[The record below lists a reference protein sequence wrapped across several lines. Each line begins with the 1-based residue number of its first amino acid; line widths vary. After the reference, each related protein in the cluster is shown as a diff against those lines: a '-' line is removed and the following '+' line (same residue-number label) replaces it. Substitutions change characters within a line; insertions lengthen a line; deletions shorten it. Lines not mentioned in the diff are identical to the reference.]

1 MISGLVRRD
10 TWRQMSAHLL
20 TRARTSRVVQTSTIR
35 NMALDRDPRPD
46 AITTDDVKDAV
57 AAGVLP
63 QQHAQALLAF
73 VAQSRQ
79 SPTQPDEESFRFIR
93 SFNDIFVTI
102 AIALVLFA
110 LNSLLSDISRPL
122 SMFAIAAASWAMAEY
137 FTRRRRMAFPSIV
150 LLGAFVVSVFFGT
163 AALIYASADS
173 MLEGTPAVVGAVA
186 AVIAAGAH
194 WLRFHVPITVAA
206 GMAALVVLAMAM
218 FGADSTPSA
227 VMLGLGLVT
236 LAVAMVFDTSDR
248 RRLTRKADIAFWLHM
263 LAAPMIVHGLFTILG
278 ILAGNLSTAQAGAV
292 LAFYAAFGLLALI
305 IDRRALLVSSL
316 VYVLY
321 AASTL
326 IASSGFRDYSAGIT
340 ALAIGIFLLLLSAGW
355 SHLRTIV
362 VRLMPR
368 AVQDLVPPAA
378 P

>member
-1 MISGLVRRD
+1 M
-10 TWRQMSAHLL
+10 QK
-20 TRARTSRVVQTSTIR
+20 
-35 NMALDRDPRPD
+35 DPQPD
-46 AITTDDVKDAV
+46 AISTDDVRNAV

-79 SPTQPDEESFRFIR
+79 SHSQPDEESFRFIR

-110 LNSLLSDISRPL
+110 LNSLLSGISEPVAKL
-122 SMFAIAAASWAMAEY
+122 AIAAASWAMAEY

-163 AALIYASADS
+163 EQFVGFSVSSFY
-173 MLEGTPAVVGAVA
+173 EGTPGAVGAIAAVV
-186 AVIAAGAH
+186 AAGAH

-206 GMAALVVLAMAM
+206 GMAALVVLGIAL
-218 FGADSTPSA
+218 FSGDGTPSA
-227 VMLGLGLVT
+227 VMLGGGLAT
-236 LAVAMVFDTSDR
+236 LVVAMLFDTRDR
-248 RRLTRKADIAFWLHM
+248 QRLTRKADIAFWLHM
-263 LAAPMIVHGLFTILG
+263 LAAPLIVHGLFTILG
-278 ILAGNLSTAQAGAV
+278 ILAGSLTSAQAGAV

-321 AASTL
+321 AAGTL
-326 IASSGFRDYSAGIT
+326 IAGSGFRDYSAGLT
-340 ALAIGIFLLLLSAGW
+340 ALAIGVFLLILSAGW
-355 SHLRTIV
+355 SHLRALV
-362 VRLMPR
+362 VNATPR
-368 AVQDLVPPAA
+368 AVRDLVPPVPA
-378 P
+378 

>member
-1 MISGLVRRD
+1 LEK
-10 TWRQMSAHLL
+10 
-20 TRARTSRVVQTSTIR
+20 
-35 NMALDRDPRPD
+35 DPRLD

-79 SPTQPDEESFRFIR
+79 SPLQPDEESFRFIR

-110 LNSLLSDISRPL
+110 LNSLLSGISEPV
-122 SMFAIAAASWAMAEY
+122 SMPAIAAASWAMAEY

-150 LLGAFVVSVFFGT
+150 LLGAFVISVFFGIAELLNFSANSPYEGT
-163 AALIYASADS
+163 AA
-173 MLEGTPAVVGAVA
+173 PVGAIA

-206 GMAALVVLAMAM
+206 GMAALVVFAVAT
-218 FGADSTPSA
+218 FGVDSTPSV
-227 VMLGLGLVT
+227 VMLGGGLVT
-236 LAVAMVFDTSDR
+236 LAVAMLFDTKDR
-248 RRLTRKADIAFWLHM
+248 QRLTRKADIAFWLHM
-263 LAAPMIVHGLFTILG
+263 LAAPLIVHGLFTILG
-278 ILAGNLSTAQAGAV
+278 ILTGSLSSAQAGAV
-292 LAFYAAFGLLALI
+292 LAFYAVFGLLALI

-316 VYVLY
+316 IYVLY

-326 IASSGFRDYSAGIT
+326 IASSGFRDYSSGIT
-340 ALAIGIFLLLLSAGW
+340 ALAVGVFLLLLSAGW
-355 SHLRTIV
+355 THLRALV
-362 VRLMPR
+362 VKMMPS
-368 AVQDLVPPAA
+368 AVRDLVPPAA
-378 P
+378 Q

>member
-1 MISGLVRRD
+1 MD
-10 TWRQMSAHLL
+10 K
-20 TRARTSRVVQTSTIR
+20 
-35 NMALDRDPRPD
+35 DPRPD

-63 QQHAQALLAF
+63 EQYAQALLAF

-110 LNSLLSDISRPL
+110 LNSLLSEVSRPV
-122 SMFAIAAASWAMAEY
+122 SMFAIAAASWGMAEY

-163 AALIYASADS
+163 ALLLYASADS
-173 MLEGTPAVVGAVA
+173 LLEGTPAAVGAIA
-186 AVIAAGAH
+186 AVIAAGGH
-194 WLRFHVPITVAA
+194 WFRFHVPITVAA

-218 FGADSTPSA
+218 FGTDSTPSA
-227 VMLGLGLVT
+227 VMLGLGLAT

-248 RRLTRKADIAFWLHM
+248 QRLTRKADIAFWLHM
-263 LAAPMIVHGLFTILG
+263 LAAPLIVHGLFTILG
-278 ILAGNLSTAQAGAV
+278 ILTGDLSTAQAGAV
-292 LAFYAAFGLLALI
+292 LVFYAVFGLLALT

-355 SHLRTIV
+355 PHLRAFV

-368 AVQDLVPPAA
+368 AVQDLVPPAS